1 MQIIQTTQSE
11 VIARLNQDVHDLHVL
26 LYPGYF
32 KEYHFEMV
40 NEFFKKAMGNAD
52 FYFYLLE
59 DNGQYLGYAWVEL
72 REYQENVF
80 LNSYKSVFVHQL
92 SISKEHQDKGL
103 GSQLMNKI
111 YELAISHGIQKIE
124 LDYWVDN
131 KAAKNFYRKNGFKGY
146 REFIYKDL

>member
-1 MQIIQTTQSE
+1 M
-11 VIARLNQDVHDLHVL
+11 
-26 LYPGYF
+26 YPDYF
-32 KEYHFEMV
+32 KEYHFETV
-40 NEFFKKAMGNAD
+40 NEFFNKAMENAN
-52 FYFYLLE
+52 FHFYLLE

-72 REYQENVF
+72 REYKENAF

-131 KAAKNFYRKNGFKGY
+131 EVAKSFYKKNGFKGY
-146 REFIYKDL
+146 REFIFKDL